1 VCVCVRVCE
10 CVSEERLIRNNKN
23 VQPEEILRRFGKE
36 GVDGKEGDGEDNG
49 EKEAFFLRK

>member
-1 VCVCVRVCE
+1 
-10 CVSEERLIRNNKN
+10 VSEERLIRNNKN